1 MRTANAF
8 RTEKERQQY
17 WLILSVLLIVSLI
30 FTVGLLV
37 YNNPVP
43 VGSPSFIPVVKRR
56 LTSIITMM
64 IVAVSQS
71 LSTVT
76 FQSVTGNKIIT
87 PSLLGFDAIYA
98 MIQTSLIFVLGA
110 NALINFQGLG
120 VFVLQVIIM
129 VVFSLILY
137 GWLLSGKNWNL
148 QLMLLVGVIIGT
160 GFRTLSTFMRR
171 LLSPTEFDI
180 LQAKLFGSVNH
191 ANSSYFVVAIPV
203 VIVIAGLLFLNH
215 RKLNVLA
222 LGKDVSTSLGLNP
235 QRYVIYSLLL
245 VSILMAI
252 STALIGSITFYG
264 FLVALLAYQLAPT
277 YDHKYTFMMALVL
290 GYIVLTGAYFL
301 MINVFD
307 AQGVVSIIIEIIG
320 GLTFLVVLLRKG
332 TV

>member
-191 ANSSYFVVAIPV
+191 ANSSYFIVAIPV

>member
-98 MIQTSLIFVLGA
+98 MIQTALIFVLGA

-277 YDHKYTFMMALVL
+277 YDHKYIFMMALVL